1 MTRTFFIGYR
11 KVEAIGR
18 AYENVN
24 LRKWN
29 SEFANS
35 VVYQTPILAQPS
47 TVTLL
52 QHAAPVVTV
61 ATPQVPPHHQ
71 TPLQTPLQTV
81 DHRSLQTIQDQPR
94 LQPPQATVRVIHSQQ
109 PTTPTTLHPSS
120 VQQSSTAILQQQ
132 PQPTHSTQQ
141 AVQVRY

>member
-1 MTRTFFIGYR
+1 M
-11 KVEAIGR
+11 
-18 AYENVN
+18 
-24 LRKWN
+24 
-29 SEFANS
+29 
-35 VVYQTPILAQPS
+35 VYQTPILAQPS
-47 TVTLL
+47 TVTVL

-61 ATPQVPPHHQ
+61 ATPQVPPHH
-71 TPLQTPLQTV
+71 QTPLQTV

-109 PTTPTTLHPSS
+109 PTTPTNLHSS
-120 VQQSSTAILQQQ
+120 TVQQSTTAILQQQ